1 MGFQTFSPRD
11 GRILLSRDFADTSAI
26 EDVMS
31 ATDIAKR
38 EWKATPL
45 EQRIALVQA
54 MVDHFVAHGAEIA
67 RELSEQMGRPI
78 GQTPGEIAGFQERAQ
93 TMMALA
99 PEALA
104 DQQAREKDGFVRF
117 VRAEPLGCV
126 LVLAPWN
133 YPYLCAVNAIV
144 PALVA
149 GNTVVLKHS
158 DQTPLCAERLQ
169 ASANAAGLPRGVFQH
184 LHISHAQVA
193 ELVQDSRVDFVSF
206 TGSVEGGKAVHA
218 AAAGLFKAVGLE
230 LGGKDPAYIRADAD
244 PVYAGANV
252 ADGAFFNAGQSC
264 CAVERVYVHESIFDE
279 VVGVMVAEAK
289 RLNLGDPLQPG
300 VNLGPMVRPA
310 AADRV
315 RAQVADAVAAGA
327 KALVDPALF
336 PMARPGTAYMAPQV
350 LVDVNHDMA
359 VMSEETFGPV
369 VGVMKVSSDEE
380 ALALM
385 NDSNYGLTASIWS
398 NDAEAAMAL
407 ADRVETGTVF
417 LNRCDCLDP
426 ELAWVGVKNS
436 GRGCTL
442 SALGYAHLTRPK
454 SFHFRVDTTK

>member
-1 MGFQTFSPRD
+1 
-11 GRILLSRDFADTSAI
+11 
-26 EDVMS
+26 
-31 ATDIAKR
+31 
-38 EWKATPL
+38 
-45 EQRIALVQA
+45 
-54 MVDHFVAHGAEIA
+54 
-67 RELSEQMGRPI
+67 
-78 GQTPGEIAGFQERAQ
+78 
-93 TMMALA
+93 
-99 PEALA
+99 
-104 DQQAREKDGFVRF
+104 
-117 VRAEPLGCV
+117 
-126 LVLAPWN
+126 
-133 YPYLCAVNAIV
+133 
-144 PALVA
+144 
-149 GNTVVLKHS
+149 
-158 DQTPLCAERLQ
+158 
-169 ASANAAGLPRGVFQH
+169 
-184 LHISHAQVA
+184 
-193 ELVQDSRVDFVSF
+193 
-206 TGSVEGGKAVHA
+206 
-218 AAAGLFKAVGLE
+218 LFKAVGLE

-244 PVYAGANV
+244 PAYAGANV

-279 VVGVMVAEAK
+279 VVAVMVAEAEG
-289 RLNLGDPLQPG
+289 LILGDPLQPG

-315 RAQVADAVAAGA
+315 RAQVAAAVAAGA

-380 ALALM
+380 AIALM

-454 SFHFRVDTTK
+454 SFHFRIDTTK

>member
-1 MGFQTFSPRD
+1 VGFQTLSPRD
-11 GRILLSRDFADTSAI
+11 NSILLTREFADSAQV
-26 EDVMS
+26 ESTMAAAQV
-31 ATDIAKR
+31 AKLA
-38 EWKATPL
+38 WKATAL
-45 EQRIALVQA
+45 KDRLDLVQA
-54 MVDHFVAHGAEIA
+54 MVDHFVANGAEIA
-67 RELSEQMGRPI
+67 RELSLQMGRPV
-78 GQTPGEIAGFQERAQ
+78 GQTPGEITGFQERAE

-99 PEALA
+99 PQALA
-104 DQQAREKDGFVRF
+104 DRQASEKDGFVRF

-169 ASANAAGLPRGVFQH
+169 ASADAAGLPQGVFQH
-184 LHISHAQVA
+184 LHLSHAQVA
-193 ELVQDSRVDFVSF
+193 DLVKDPRVDFVSF
-206 TGSVEGGKAVHA
+206 TGSVEGGKAVHEA
-218 AAAGLFKAVGLE
+218 AGGLFKAVGLE

-244 PVYAGANV
+244 PDYAGANV

-264 CAVERVYVHESIFDE
+264 CAVERVYVHESIYDQ
-279 VVGVMVAEAK
+279 VVEVMVAEAK
-289 RLNLGDPLQPG
+289 KLVLGDPLKAG

-336 PMARPGTAYMAPQV
+336 PQSQPGSAYMAPQV
-350 LVDVNHDMA
+350 LVDVTHDMDL
-359 VMSEETFGPV
+359 MSEESFGPV
-369 VGVMKVSSDEE
+369 VGVMKVASDEE
-380 ALALM
+380 ALRLM
-385 NDSNYGLTASIWS
+385 NDSHYGLTASIWS
-398 NDAEAAMAL
+398 NDVQASLAL
-407 ADRVETGTVF
+407 AERVESGTVF

-426 ELAWVGVKNS
+426 ELAWVGVKDS

-442 SALGYAHLTRPK
+442 SALGYASLTRPK
-454 SFHFRVDTTK
+454 SFHFRVDTSK